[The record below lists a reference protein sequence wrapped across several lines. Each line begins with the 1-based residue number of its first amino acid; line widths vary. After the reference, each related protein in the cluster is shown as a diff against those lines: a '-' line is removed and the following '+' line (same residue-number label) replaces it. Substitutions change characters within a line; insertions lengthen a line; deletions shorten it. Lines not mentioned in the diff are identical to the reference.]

1 MKNILSLFSI
11 VALLFA
17 ACEPANVPSTGKETE
32 QIKLTS
38 DATINVSS
46 SSAMAFL
53 SYQILEIVDGAEVK
67 AEADVNWITNFD
79 YKQQGKIQFTVERN
93 PDAEVR
99 EGTITVSYDKSKF
112 EVKVIQALSEAPTN
126 KEIKVE
132 LLQGKYYGIVQGMY
146 NYYILFTDLGMDS
159 NNGFTTPNAYYYFV
173 DLYLLT
179 EPEDMSNIVIP
190 NGEYEYDAT
199 NSGYANT
206 FMEGFSWLQI
216 NDESGWPMSQSHY
229 EKGKLIVEDG
239 KITLDVTFQI
249 DNVQVNHKVV
259 YEGDYALLDCT
270 SENIM

>member
-17 ACEPANVPSTGKETE
+17 ACEPANVPSTGEETE

-38 DATINVSS
+38 GATINVSS

-53 SYQILEIVDGAEVK
+53 SYQILEIVEGAEVK

-159 NNGFTTPNAYYYFV
+159 NNGFKTPNAYYYFV

-190 NGEYEYDAT
+190 NGEYEYDVT

-206 FMEGFSWLQI
+206 FMEGFSWFQI
-216 NDESGWPMSQSHY
+216 NDENGWSMSQTRY

-239 KITLDVTFQI
+239 KVTLDITMQVN
-249 DNVQVNHKVV
+249 NVQENHKVV
-259 YEGDYALLDCT
+259 YEGDYALIDCT
-270 SENIM
+270 SENM

>member
-17 ACEPANVPSTGKETE
+17 ACEPANDPSTGKETE

-79 YKQQGKIQFTVERN
+79 YKQQGKIQFTVEKN

-126 KEIKVE
+126 MEIKAE

-159 NNGFTTPNAYYYFV
+159 NNNFMTPNAYYYFV

-179 EPEDMSNIVIP
+179 DPEDMSNIVIP
-190 NGEYEYDAT
+190 NGEYEYDVT

-206 FMEGFSWLQI
+206 FMESFSWFQT
-216 NDESGWPMSQSHY
+216 NDESGWPMSQAHY

-239 KITLDVTFQI
+239 KITLDVTFQV

-270 SENIM
+270 SENM